1 MGKYSTYR
9 KDKVEKKL
17 FPAEIVEFT
26 SEYHFNKH
34 NPRTVIVYQLSLL
47 LVVAALVSLFFVKI
61 DVSVKGTGVLRAV
74 QEDHTIKALV
84 SGRIEEVLV
93 SENQRVEAGQ
103 VLAKIRTDILDQEK
117 NLLLSQRSD
126 LTNQLDDLH
135 KLTRLLQQRSVK
147 QRPLL
152 LSAMYSQQFTLF
164 WQRVS
169 KLQNQLDLAEKNFE
183 RYSQLYNNRVI
194 SAAEYDEANYTY
206 QQAKTEL
213 ELAYD
218 EQASLWQQD
227 LNSLRLKTGELGAR
241 INQVNKEQELYVLQA
256 PASGTLQSLKGLTQG
271 SMISA
276 NEVLAEVSPDSG
288 LIAEAYILP
297 KDIGYLHTG
306 TPVNLQIEAYDY
318 NQWGMA
324 TGEISSIS
332 ADIFTDRGQPY
343 FKVRCLLN
351 EDRLVLKNGYEGK
364 LHKGMTLQARFFV
377 TRRTL
382 FQLIYDKADDW
393 LNPNV
398 ISSQQAAL

>member
-1 MGKYSTYR
+1 MA
-9 KDKVEKKL
+9 KKL

-26 SEYHFNKH
+26 AEYHFNRH
-34 NPRTVIVYQLSLL
+34 HPRTLIVYQLLLL
-47 LVVAALVSLFFVKI
+47 LVVGAIISLFVVKI

-74 QEDHTIKALV
+74 QEDHTIKAIV

-93 SENQRVEAGQ
+93 AENQRVEAGQ
-103 VLAKIRTDILDQEK
+103 VLARIRTDILDQEK
-117 NLLLSQRSD
+117 DLLLSQRAD
-126 LTNQLDDLH
+126 FGGQLDDLH
-135 KLTRLLQQRSVK
+135 KLTRLLQQRNVK
-147 QRPLL
+147 QRPTLA
-152 LSAMYSQQFTLF
+152 SAMYSQQFTLF
-164 WQRVS
+164 WQRIS

-183 RYSQLYNNRVI
+183 RYSQLYANRVI

-227 LNSLRLKTGELGAR
+227 LNTLRLKTGELGAR
-241 INQVNKEQELYVLQA
+241 INQVDKEQELYVLQA
-256 PASGTLQSLKGLTQG
+256 PASGTLQSVKGLRKG

-276 NEVLAEVSPDSG
+276 NEMLAEVSPDSG

-297 KDIGYLHTG
+297 KDIGYLRAG
-306 TPVNLQIEAYDY
+306 TPVNLQVEAYNY

-324 TGEISSIS
+324 TGEITSIS

-393 LNPNV
+393 LNPNI
-398 ISSQQAAL
+398 ISTQQAAR

>member
-1 MGKYSTYR
+1 MA
-9 KDKVEKKL
+9 KKL

-26 SEYHFNKH
+26 TEYHFNKH
-34 NPRTVIVYQLSLL
+34 NPRTLIVYQLSLL
-47 LVVAALVSLFFVKI
+47 LVVVAFVSLFLVKI

-74 QEDHTIKALV
+74 QEDHAIKAIV

-117 NLLLSQRSD
+117 DLLLSQRSD
-126 LTNQLDDLH
+126 LGSQLDDLH
-135 KLTRLLQQRSVK
+135 KLTRLLQQRNVGR
-147 QRPLL
+147 RPILS
-152 LSAMYSQQFTLF
+152 SAMYSQQFTLF
-164 WQRVS
+164 WQRIS

-256 PASGTLQSLKGLTQG
+256 PASGTLQSVKGLTKG

-297 KDIGYLHTG
+297 KDIGYLRAG

-351 EDRLVLKNGYEGK
+351 EDRLMLRNGYEGK

-393 LNPNV
+393 LNPNM
-398 ISSQQAAL
+398 ISAQQAAL

>member
-1 MGKYSTYR
+1 MG
-9 KDKVEKKL
+9 KKL
-17 FPAEIVEFT
+17 FPTEIVEFT
-26 SEYHFNKH
+26 AEYHFNKH
-34 NPRTVIVYQLSLL
+34 NPRTLIVYQLLLL
-47 LVVAALVSLFFVKI
+47 LVIGAIASLFVVKI
-61 DVSVKGTGVLRAV
+61 DVSVKGTGLLRAV
-74 QEDHTIKALV
+74 QENHAIKAIV
-84 SGRIEEVLV
+84 SGRVEEVFV
-93 SENQRVEAGQ
+93 GENQRVEAGQ
-103 VLAKIRTDILDQEK
+103 VLARIRTDILDQEK
-117 NLLLSQRSD
+117 DLLLSQRSD
-126 LTNQLDDLH
+126 LGSQLDDLH
-135 KLTRLLQQRSVK
+135 KLTRLLQLREVK
-147 QRPLL
+147 KRPLL
-152 LSAMYSQQFTLF
+152 SSAMYSQQFTLF

-169 KLQNQLDLAEKNFE
+169 KLQNQLELAEKNFE
-183 RYSQLYNNRVI
+183 RYSQLYDNRVI

-218 EQASLWQQD
+218 EQASVWQQD
-227 LNSLRLKTGELGAR
+227 LTNLRLKTGELGAR
-241 INQVNKEQELYVLQA
+241 ISQVNKEQELYVLQA
-256 PASGTLQSLKGLTQG
+256 PASGTLQSVKGLRQG

-297 KDIGYLHTG
+297 KDIGYLRAG

-324 TGEISSIS
+324 TGEIASIS

-343 FKVRCLLN
+343 FKVRCVLN
-351 EDRLVLKNGYEGK
+351 EDRLALKNGYEGK

-393 LNPNV
+393 LNPN
-398 ISSQQAAL
+398 IIAAQQVAR

>member
-1 MGKYSTYR
+1 MA
-9 KDKVEKKL
+9 KKL

-26 SEYHFNKH
+26 AEYHFNRH
-34 NPRTVIVYQLSLL
+34 NPRTLIVYQLLLL
-47 LVVAALVSLFFVKI
+47 LVIGAIVSLFLVKI

-74 QEDHTIKALV
+74 QEDHVIKAIV
-84 SGRIEEVLV
+84 SGRIEEVFV
-93 SENQRVEAGQ
+93 AENQRVEAGQ
-103 VLAKIRTDILDQEK
+103 VLARIRTDILDQEEH
-117 NLLLSQRSD
+117 LLLSQRSD
-126 LTNQLDDLH
+126 LGSQLDDLH
-135 KLTRLLQQRSVK
+135 KLTHMLQQRNVTR
-147 QRPLL
+147 RPTLA
-152 LSAMYSQQFTLF
+152 SAMYGQQFTLF

-183 RYSQLYNNRVI
+183 RYSQLYDNRVI
-194 SAAEYDEANYTY
+194 SSAEYDEANYTY
-206 QQAKTEL
+206 QQAKSEL

-227 LNSLRLKTGELGAR
+227 LNSLRLKTGELGTR

-256 PASGTLQSLKGLTQG
+256 PASGTLQSVKGLRQG

-306 TPVNLQIEAYDY
+306 TPVKLQVEAYDY

-324 TGEISSIS
+324 TGEITSIS

-351 EDRLVLKNGYEGK
+351 EDKLMLKNGYEGK

-393 LNPNV
+393 LNPNI
-398 ISSQQAAL
+398 ISAQQQAAR

>member
-1 MGKYSTYR
+1 MG
-9 KDKVEKKL
+9 KKL
-17 FPAEIVEFT
+17 FPTEIVEFT
-26 SEYHFNKH
+26 AEYHFNKH
-34 NPRTVIVYQLSLL
+34 NPRTLIVYQLLLL
-47 LVVAALVSLFFVKI
+47 LVIGAIASLFVVKI
-61 DVSVKGTGVLRAV
+61 DVSVKGTGLLRAV
-74 QEDHTIKALV
+74 QENHAIKAIV
-84 SGRIEEVLV
+84 SGRVEEVFV
-93 SENQRVEAGQ
+93 GENQRVEAGQ
-103 VLAKIRTDILDQEK
+103 VLARIRTDILDQEK
-117 NLLLSQRSD
+117 DLLLSQRSD
-126 LTNQLDDLH
+126 LGSQLDDLH
-135 KLTRLLQQRSVK
+135 KLTRLLQLREVK
-147 QRPLL
+147 KRPVLS
-152 LSAMYSQQFTLF
+152 SAMYSQQFTLF

-169 KLQNQLDLAEKNFE
+169 KLQNQLELAEKNFE
-183 RYSQLYNNRVI
+183 RYSQLYDNRVI

-218 EQASLWQQD
+218 EQASVWQQD
-227 LNSLRLKTGELGAR
+227 LTNLRLKTGELGAR
-241 INQVNKEQELYVLQA
+241 ISQVNKEQELYVLQA
-256 PASGTLQSLKGLTQG
+256 PASGTLQSVKGLRQG

-297 KDIGYLHTG
+297 KDIGYLRAG

-324 TGEISSIS
+324 TGEIASIS

-343 FKVRCLLN
+343 FKVRCVLN
-351 EDRLVLKNGYEGK
+351 EDRLALKNGYEGK

-393 LNPNV
+393 LNPN
-398 ISSQQAAL
+398 IIAAQQVAR

>member
-1 MGKYSTYR
+1 MA
-9 KDKVEKKL
+9 KKL
-17 FPAEIVEFT
+17 FPAEIAEFT
-26 SEYHFNKH
+26 AEYHFNKH
-34 NPRTVIVYQLSLL
+34 QPRTLIVYQLVLVC
-47 LVVAALVSLFFVKI
+47 VVAAIVSLFLVKV
-61 DVSVKGTGVLRAV
+61 DVSVKGAGVLRAV
-74 QEDHTIKALV
+74 QEDHTIKAIV
-84 SGRIEEVLV
+84 SGRIEEVFV
-93 SENQRVEAGQ
+93 AENQHVEAGQ
-103 VLAKIRTDILDQEK
+103 MLARIRTDILDHEK

-126 LTNQLDDLH
+126 LSSQLDDLH
-135 KLTRLLQQRSVK
+135 KLTRLLQQRDVTR
-147 QRPLL
+147 RPMLS
-152 LSAMYSQQFTLF
+152 SAMYSQQFTLF

-183 RYSQLYNNRVI
+183 RYSQLYDNRVI

-218 EQASLWQQD
+218 EQGSLWQQN
-227 LNSLRLKTGELGAR
+227 LNDLRLQTGELGTR
-241 INQVNKEQELYVLQA
+241 INQVNKEQELYVLEA
-256 PASGTLQSLKGLTQG
+256 PASGTLLSVKGLRKG

-276 NEVLAEVSPDSG
+276 NEVLAQVSPDSG

-297 KDIGYLHTG
+297 KDIGYLRTG
-306 TPVNLQIEAYDY
+306 TPVKLQVEAYDY

-324 TGEISSIS
+324 TGEIASIS

-351 EDRLVLKNGYEGK
+351 EDQLVLKNGYEGK
-364 LHKGMTLQARFFV
+364 LQRGMTLQARFFV

-398 ISSQQAAL
+398 ISSQQAIL

>member
-1 MGKYSTYR
+1 MA
-9 KDKVEKKL
+9 KKL
-17 FPAEIVEFT
+17 FPAEIAEFT
-26 SEYHFNKH
+26 AEYHFNKH
-34 NPRTVIVYQLSLL
+34 QPRTLIVYQLVLVC
-47 LVVAALVSLFFVKI
+47 VVAAIVSLFLVKV
-61 DVSVKGTGVLRAV
+61 DVSVKGAGVLRAV
-74 QEDHTIKALV
+74 QEDHTIKAIV
-84 SGRIEEVLV
+84 SGRIEEVFV
-93 SENQRVEAGQ
+93 AENQHVEAGQ
-103 VLAKIRTDILDQEK
+103 MLARIRTDILDHEK

-126 LTNQLDDLH
+126 LSSQLDDLH
-135 KLTRLLQQRSVK
+135 KLTRLLQQRDVTR
-147 QRPLL
+147 RPMLS
-152 LSAMYSQQFTLF
+152 SAMYSQQFTLF

-183 RYSQLYNNRVI
+183 RYSQLYDNRVI

-218 EQASLWQQD
+218 EQGSLWQQN
-227 LNSLRLKTGELGAR
+227 LNDLRLQTGELGTR
-241 INQVNKEQELYVLQA
+241 INQVNKEQELYVLEA
-256 PASGTLQSLKGLTQG
+256 PASGTLLSVKGLRKG

-276 NEVLAEVSPDSG
+276 NEVLAQVSPDSG

-297 KDIGYLHTG
+297 KDIGYLRTG
-306 TPVNLQIEAYDY
+306 TPVKLQVEAYDY

-324 TGEISSIS
+324 TGEIASIS

-351 EDRLVLKNGYEGK
+351 EDQLVLKNGYEGK

-398 ISSQQAAL
+398 ISSQQSIL

>member
-1 MGKYSTYR
+1 MG
-9 KDKVEKKL
+9 KKL

-26 SEYHFNKH
+26 AEYHFSKH
-34 NPRTVIVYQLSLL
+34 NPRTLIVYQLLLL
-47 LVVAALVSLFFVKI
+47 LVVGAIVSLFVVKI

-74 QEDHTIKALV
+74 QEDHAIKAIV
-84 SGRIEEVLV
+84 SGRVEEVFV
-93 SENQRVEAGQ
+93 AENQRVDAGQ
-103 VLAKIRTDILDQEK
+103 VLARIRTDILDQEK
-117 NLLLSQRSD
+117 DLLLSQRSD
-126 LTNQLDDLH
+126 LGSQLDDLH
-135 KLTRLLQQRSVK
+135 KLIPLLQQRDIER
-147 QRPLL
+147 RPLL
-152 LSAMYSQQFTLF
+152 SSAMYSQQFTLF
-164 WQRVS
+164 WQRIS
-169 KLQNQLDLAEKNFE
+169 KLQNQLGLAEKNFE
-183 RYSQLYNNRVI
+183 RYSQLYDNRVI

-218 EQASLWQQD
+218 EQASAWQQD
-227 LNSLRLKTGELGAR
+227 LTNLRLKTGELGTR
-241 INQVNKEQELYVLQA
+241 ISQVNKEQELYVLHS
-256 PASGTLQSLKGLTQG
+256 PASGTLQSVKGLLQG

-297 KDIGYLHTG
+297 KDIGYLRAG
-306 TPVNLQIEAYDY
+306 TPVRLQVEAYDY
-318 NQWGMA
+318 NQWGVA
-324 TGEISSIS
+324 TGEIASIS

-351 EDRLVLKNGYEGK
+351 EDKLVLKNGYEGK

-393 LNPNV
+393 LNPN
-398 ISSQQAAL
+398 IIRTQQAAL

>member
-1 MGKYSTYR
+1 MA
-9 KDKVEKKL
+9 KKL
-17 FPAEIVEFT
+17 FPTEIVEFT
-26 SEYHFNKH
+26 AEYHFNKH
-34 NPRTVIVYQLSLL
+34 NPRTIIVYQLLLL
-47 LVVAALVSLFFVKI
+47 LVVGAIVSLFMVKV
-61 DVSVKGTGVLRAV
+61 DVSVKGMGVLRAV
-74 QEDHTIKALV
+74 QEDHAIEAIV

-117 NLLLSQRSD
+117 DLLLSQRSD
-126 LTNQLDDLH
+126 LGSQLDDLH
-135 KLTRLLQQRSVK
+135 KLTRLLQQRNVGR
-147 QRPLL
+147 RPILS
-152 LSAMYSQQFTLF
+152 SAMYSQQFTLF
-164 WQRVS
+164 WQRIS

-256 PASGTLQSLKGLTQG
+256 PASGTLQSVKGLTKG

-297 KDIGYLHTG
+297 KDIGYLRAG

-351 EDRLVLKNGYEGK
+351 EDRLMLRNGYEGK

-393 LNPNV
+393 LNPNM
-398 ISSQQAAL
+398 ISAQQAAL

>member
-1 MGKYSTYR
+1 MA
-9 KDKVEKKL
+9 KKL
-17 FPAEIVEFT
+17 FPAEIAEFT
-26 SEYHFNKH
+26 AEYHFNKH
-34 NPRTVIVYQLSLL
+34 QPRTLIVYQLVLVC
-47 LVVAALVSLFFVKI
+47 VVAAIVSLFLVKV
-61 DVSVKGTGVLRAV
+61 DVSVKGAGVLRAV
-74 QEDHTIKALV
+74 QEDHTIKAIV
-84 SGRIEEVLV
+84 SGRIEEVFV
-93 SENQRVEAGQ
+93 AENQHVEAGQ
-103 VLAKIRTDILDQEK
+103 MLARIRTDILDHEK

-126 LTNQLDDLH
+126 LSSQLDDLH
-135 KLTRLLQQRSVK
+135 KLTRLLQQRDVTR
-147 QRPLL
+147 RPMLS
-152 LSAMYSQQFTLF
+152 SAMYSQQFTLF

-183 RYSQLYNNRVI
+183 RYSQLYDNRVI

-218 EQASLWQQD
+218 EQGSLWQQN
-227 LNSLRLKTGELGAR
+227 LNDLRLQTGELGTR
-241 INQVNKEQELYVLQA
+241 INQVNKEQELYVLEA
-256 PASGTLQSLKGLTQG
+256 PASGTLLSVKGLRKG

-276 NEVLAEVSPDSG
+276 NEVLAQVSPDSG

-297 KDIGYLHTG
+297 KDIGYLRTG
-306 TPVNLQIEAYDY
+306 TPVKLQVEAYDY

-324 TGEISSIS
+324 TGEIASIS

-351 EDRLVLKNGYEGK
+351 EDQLVLKNGYEGK

-398 ISSQQAAL
+398 ISSQQAIL

>member
-1 MGKYSTYR
+1 MA
-9 KDKVEKKL
+9 KKL

-26 SEYHFNKH
+26 TEYHFNKH
-34 NPRTVIVYQLSLL
+34 NPRTLIVYQLSLL
-47 LVVAALVSLFFVKI
+47 LVVVAFVSLFLVKI

-74 QEDHTIKALV
+74 QEDHAIKAIV

-117 NLLLSQRSD
+117 DLLLSQRSD
-126 LTNQLDDLH
+126 LGSQLDDLH
-135 KLTRLLQQRSVK
+135 KLTRLLQQRNVGR
-147 QRPLL
+147 RPILS
-152 LSAMYSQQFTLF
+152 SAMYSQQFTLF
-164 WQRVS
+164 WQRIS

-256 PASGTLQSLKGLTQG
+256 PASGTLQSVKGLTKG

-297 KDIGYLHTG
+297 KDIGYLRAG

-351 EDRLVLKNGYEGK
+351 EDRLMLRNGYEGK

-393 LNPNV
+393 LNPNM
-398 ISSQQAAL
+398 ISTQQAAL

>member
-1 MGKYSTYR
+1 MA
-9 KDKVEKKL
+9 KKL

-26 SEYHFNKH
+26 AEYHFNKH
-34 NPRTVIVYQLSLL
+34 NPRTLILYQLLLLL
-47 LVVAALVSLFFVKI
+47 LVVAGISLFVVKI
-61 DVSVKGTGVLRAV
+61 DVSVGGLGVLRAV
-74 QEDHTIKALV
+74 QENHTVKAIV
-84 SGRIEEVLV
+84 SGRIEEVFV
-93 SENQRVEAGQ
+93 AENQRVEAGQ
-103 VLAKIRTDILDQEK
+103 VLARIRTDILDQEK
-117 NLLLSQRSD
+117 DLLVSQRSD
-126 LTNQLDDLH
+126 FGNQLDDLH
-135 KLTRLLQQRSVK
+135 KLTRLLQQRNVT
-147 QRPLL
+147 QRPALS
-152 LSAMYSQQFTLF
+152 SAMYGQQFTLF
-164 WQRVS
+164 WQRIS
-169 KLQNQLDLAEKNFE
+169 KMQNQLDLAQKNFE
-183 RYSQLYNNRVI
+183 RYSKLYDNRVI

-206 QQAKTEL
+206 QQARTEL

-218 EQASLWQQD
+218 EQAALWQQD

-256 PASGTLQSLKGLTQG
+256 PASGTLQSVKGLMQG

-288 LIAEAYILP
+288 LIAETYVLP
-297 KDIGYLHTG
+297 RDIGYLRAG

-324 TGEISSIS
+324 TGEITSIS

-351 EDRLVLKNGYEGK
+351 EDRLTLRNGYEGK

-398 ISSQQAAL
+398 IPPQQAAL

>member
-1 MGKYSTYR
+1 MA
-9 KDKVEKKL
+9 KKL

-26 SEYHFNKH
+26 AEYHFNKH
-34 NPRTVIVYQLSLL
+34 NPRTLVIYQVLLL
-47 LVVAALVSLFFVKI
+47 LVIAAIAALFVVKI
-61 DVSVKGTGVLRAV
+61 DVSVKGAGVLRAV
-74 QEDHTIKALV
+74 QEDHAIKAIV

-93 SENQRVEAGQ
+93 AENQRVEAGQ
-103 VLAKIRTDILDQEK
+103 VLARIRTDILDQEK
-117 NLLLSQRSD
+117 DLLLSQRSD
-126 LTNQLDDLH
+126 LGSQLNDLH
-135 KLTRLLQQRSVK
+135 KLTRLLQQRNVTR
-147 QRPLL
+147 RPTLS
-152 LSAMYSQQFTLF
+152 SAMYSQQFTLF

-183 RYSQLYNNRVI
+183 RYSQLYDNRVI

-227 LNSLRLKTGELGAR
+227 LNGLRLKTGELGAR

-256 PASGTLQSLKGLTQG
+256 PASGTLQSVKGLRKG

-297 KDIGYLHTG
+297 KDIGYLRAG
-306 TPVNLQIEAYDY
+306 TPVKLQVEAYDY

-324 TGEISSIS
+324 TGEIASIS

-343 FKVRCLLN
+343 FKVRCMLN
-351 EDRLVLKNGYEGK
+351 EDKLVLKNGYEGK

-377 TRRTL
+377 TQRTL

-393 LNPNV
+393 LNPNM
-398 ISSQQAAL
+398 ITSKQAAL

>member
-1 MGKYSTYR
+1 MA
-9 KDKVEKKL
+9 KKL

-26 SEYHFNKH
+26 AEYHFNKH
-34 NPRTVIVYQLSLL
+34 NPRTLVLYQLLLLL
-47 LVVAALVSLFFVKI
+47 LVGTGISLFMVKV
-61 DVSVKGTGVLRAV
+61 DVSVGGLGVLRAV
-74 QEDHTIKALV
+74 QENHAVKAIV

-93 SENQRVEAGQ
+93 AENQRVEAGQ
-103 VLAKIRTDILDQEK
+103 VLARIRTDILDQEK
-117 NLLLSQRSD
+117 DLLVSQRSD
-126 LTNQLDDLH
+126 LGSQLDDLH
-135 KLTRLLQQRSVK
+135 KLTRLLQQRNVK
-147 QRPLL
+147 QRPMLS
-152 LSAMYSQQFTLF
+152 SAMYSQQFTLF
-164 WQRVS
+164 WQRIS

-194 SAAEYDEANYTY
+194 SAAEYDGSNYTY

-227 LNSLRLKTGELGAR
+227 LNTLRLKTGELGAR
-241 INQVNKEQELYVLQA
+241 INQVDKEQGFYTLHA
-256 PASGTLQSLKGLTQG
+256 PASGTLQSVKGLRPG

-288 LIAEAYILP
+288 LIAETYVLP
-297 KDIGYLHTG
+297 KDIGYLHAG
-306 TPVNLQIEAYDY
+306 TAVNLQIEAYDY

-324 TGEISSIS
+324 TGEIESIS
-332 ADIFTDRGQPY
+332 ADIFTDRGHPY
-343 FKVRCLLN
+343 FKVRCSLN
-351 EDRLVLKNGYEGK
+351 EDRLMLKNGYEGR

-398 ISSQQAAL
+398 VQPQQAAL

>member
-1 MGKYSTYR
+1 MA
-9 KDKVEKKL
+9 KKL

-26 SEYHFNKH
+26 AEYHFNKH
-34 NPRTVIVYQLSLL
+34 NPRTLILYQLLLLL
-47 LVVAALVSLFFVKI
+47 LVVAGISLFVVKI
-61 DVSVKGTGVLRAV
+61 DVSVGGLGVLRAV
-74 QEDHTIKALV
+74 QENHTVKAIV
-84 SGRIEEVLV
+84 SGRIEEVFV
-93 SENQRVEAGQ
+93 AENQRVEAGQ
-103 VLAKIRTDILDQEK
+103 VLARIRTDILDQEK
-117 NLLLSQRSD
+117 DLLVSQRSD
-126 LTNQLDDLH
+126 FGNQLDDLH
-135 KLTRLLQQRSVK
+135 KLTRLLQQRNVT
-147 QRPLL
+147 QRPALS
-152 LSAMYSQQFTLF
+152 SAMYGQQFTLF
-164 WQRVS
+164 WQRIS
-169 KLQNQLDLAEKNFE
+169 KMQNQLDLAQKNFE
-183 RYSQLYNNRVI
+183 RYSKLYDNRVI

-206 QQAKTEL
+206 QQARTEL

-218 EQASLWQQD
+218 EQAALWQQD

-256 PASGTLQSLKGLTQG
+256 PASGTLQSVKGLMQG

-288 LIAEAYILP
+288 LIAETYVLP
-297 KDIGYLHTG
+297 RDIGYLRAG

-324 TGEISSIS
+324 TGEITSIS

-351 EDRLVLKNGYEGK
+351 EDRLTLRNGYEGK

-398 ISSQQAAL
+398 IPPQQAAAL

>member
-1 MGKYSTYR
+1 MG
-9 KDKVEKKL
+9 KKL

-26 SEYHFNKH
+26 AEYHFNKH
-34 NPRTVIVYQLSLL
+34 NPRTLIVYQLSLL
-47 LVVAALVSLFFVKI
+47 LVVAAFVSLFLVKV
-61 DVSVKGTGVLRAV
+61 DVSVKGAGVLRSV
-74 QEDHTIKALV
+74 QEDHVIKAIV

-93 SENQRVEAGQ
+93 GENQRVEAGQ

-117 NLLLSQRSD
+117 DLLLSQRSD
-126 LTNQLDDLH
+126 LSSQLGDLH
-135 KLTRLLQQRSVK
+135 KLTRLLRQRDVK
-147 QRPLL
+147 QRPMLS
-152 LSAMYSQQFTLF
+152 SAMYSQQFTLF

-183 RYSQLYNNRVI
+183 RYSQLYHNRVI
-194 SAAEYDEANYTY
+194 SAAEYDEASYTY

-227 LNSLRLKTGELGAR
+227 LNGLRLKTGELGAR
-241 INQVNKEQELYVLQA
+241 INQVNKEQELYILQA
-256 PASGTLQSLKGLTQG
+256 PASGTLQSVKGLTQG

-276 NEVLAEVSPDSG
+276 NEILAEVSPDSG

-297 KDIGYLHTG
+297 RDIGYLRAG
-306 TPVNLQIEAYDY
+306 TPVNLQIESYDY

-351 EDRLVLKNGYEGK
+351 EDRLMLKNGYEGK

-398 ISSQQAAL
+398 ISAQQAAL

>member
-1 MGKYSTYR
+1 MA
-9 KDKVEKKL
+9 KKL

-26 SEYHFNKH
+26 AEYHFNKH
-34 NPRTVIVYQLSLL
+34 NRRTLIVYQLLLL
-47 LVVAALVSLFFVKI
+47 LVVGAIVSVFVVKI
-61 DVSVKGTGVLRAV
+61 DVSVKGTGLLRAV
-74 QEDHTIKALV
+74 QEDHAIKAIV

-93 SENQRVEAGQ
+93 AENQRVEAGQ
-103 VLAKIRTDILDQEK
+103 VLARIRTDILDQEK
-117 NLLLSQRSD
+117 DLLLSQRSD
-126 LTNQLDDLH
+126 LGGQLDDLH
-135 KLTRLLQQRSVK
+135 KLTRLLRQRTVT
-147 QRPLL
+147 QRPILA
-152 LSAMYSQQFTLF
+152 SAMYSQQFTLF

-169 KLQNQLDLAEKNFE
+169 KLQNQLDLAQKNFE
-183 RYSQLYNNRVI
+183 RYSQLYDNRVI
-194 SAAEYDEANYTY
+194 SAAEYDESNYTY

-227 LNSLRLKTGELGAR
+227 LHTLRLKTGELGAR

-256 PASGTLQSLKGLTQG
+256 PASGTLQSVKGLQKG

-297 KDIGYLHTG
+297 KDIGYLHAG
-306 TPVNLQIEAYDY
+306 TPVKLQVEAYDY

-324 TGEISSIS
+324 TGEITSIS

-393 LNPNV
+393 LNPNT
-398 ISSQQAAL
+398 IPSQQAAL

>member
-1 MGKYSTYR
+1 MA
-9 KDKVEKKL
+9 KKL

-26 SEYHFNKH
+26 TEYHFNKH
-34 NPRTVIVYQLSLL
+34 NPRTLIVYQLSLL
-47 LVVAALVSLFFVKI
+47 LVVAAFVSLFLVKI

-74 QEDHTIKALV
+74 QEDHAIKAIV

-117 NLLLSQRSD
+117 DLLLSQRSD
-126 LTNQLDDLH
+126 LGSQLDDLH
-135 KLTRLLQQRSVK
+135 KLTRLLQQRNVGR
-147 QRPLL
+147 RPILS
-152 LSAMYSQQFTLF
+152 SAMYSQQFTLF
-164 WQRVS
+164 WQRIS

-256 PASGTLQSLKGLTQG
+256 PASGTLQSVKGLTKG

-297 KDIGYLHTG
+297 KDIGYLRAG

-351 EDRLVLKNGYEGK
+351 EDRLMLRNGYEGK

-393 LNPNV
+393 LNPNM
-398 ISSQQAAL
+398 ISTQQAAL